1 MTAAKPCSLSFS
13 SESERGEWKRRRSKK
28 KKKKEK
34 TVRLLLFFFLHRST
48 IFIRK
53 RTGLGDTAGDT
64 SGQQIGGELDGVGV
78 GGPLLLGRGVGDGP
92 VCLVVGLEFE
102 IPIRV
107 SRTSGTIKRVE
118 GGPRP
123 PAAAFASF
131 SSTLC
136 GAAAGRP
143 VA

>member
-1 MTAAKPCSLSFS
+1 MTAAQPCSLSFS
-13 SESERGEWKRRRSKK
+13 SERERGEWKRRRSKK
-28 KKKKEK
+28 KKKEK
-34 TVRLLLFFFLHRST
+34 TVRLLLFFLHRST

-64 SGQQIGGELDGVGV
+64 SGQQIGGELDGVSI

-107 SRTSGTIKRVE
+107 SRTSGTKKRVE

-143 VA
+143 VV